1 MCLAKDGY
9 EILIKWN
16 HNTISSPKAGLGEN
30 LDFTENYKY
39 GVQNSASNA
48 EFVLKLT
55 VFYFIGISNG
65 DFLIKSKIGQEE
77 RKCMKHFKWFGI
89 DSRKKILTGIS
100 IIAILFLFS
109 CNDNKQGTGIESWFG
124 ILNPVKADTRAISER
139 VYTSDGSITLAKFNS
154 DLVPY
159 ARKQAPEVLKTYL
172 QLPLNSE
179 PVFLRSNRI
188 GAYDHDRFQQKYK
201 GIKVENGI
209 YTVISKENTIESMM
223 GEFYQVP
230 ESLNSSSKLSEVE
243 ALTKALKHFGA
254 RKYIW
259 ESPERE
265 QALKTKR
272 NDSKATYF
280 PKGELL
286 VYQHSVAKSNSQ
298 KEFRLAYKFGI
309 SAIEPPASKYIYVD
323 SNSGEIL
330 SSKDARRYEAGGN
343 PVPTTPQPPPETNYG
358 ICFPDK
364 TPCIKQG
371 SASTRFSGVKPIT
384 TWTAG
389 KANHYELKDYSR
401 GNGIVT
407 YSWEFVP
414 ESEDTFQLLNVPIID
429 TSNGWSKFEYH
440 DDYNHDALL
449 DAHWGIE
456 MTYDYF
462 DSIHNH
468 LSYDGNNSKVVNN
481 VHYFDMFAANNA
493 FWDPV
498 TEEIYYI
505 YCPHN
510 SSICKSFDIAIIL
523 DPTYEDFTSLDVTS
537 HEFGHGVNGD
547 IAGFNYDPEPGALNE
562 GFSDIWNIGVNNY
575 VNKTLGMQK
584 NVWLVA
590 DETVPGGGMR
600 SAENPKSNTVLHP
613 GPNTYYGNLWD
624 FENNEPHTNSLV
636 LSHWFYILSKGKQGI
651 NDHWCEYN
659 VSGINIEKAEKIAY
673 SALHYLSPTSGYKT
687 ARSAAILASK
697 FLFGKFSSEVKNTID
712 AWDAVGVPAQTNSRG
727 GEGGL
732 KPQHFITSVKLS
744 NVEKNSGNDCGY
756 KDNTY
761 LHPTVLKGFTYNI
774 VLSSEGSISIPS
786 RTHRWRV
793 WIDFNRDGS
802 FDSSEIVVQD
812 SVYSSY
818 GGTLQ
823 KSIVIPASALTG
835 DTKMRVSMKAALGS
849 ETYPRADESFG
860 EGEVEDYTIT
870 ISQFS
875 L

>member
-1 MCLAKDGY
+1 MRRK
-9 EILIKWN
+9 ILI
-16 HNTISSPKAGLGEN
+16 
-30 LDFTENYKY
+30 
-39 GVQNSASNA
+39 
-48 EFVLKLT
+48 
-55 VFYFIGISNG
+55 GIFFFS
-65 DFLIKSKIGQEE
+65 
-77 RKCMKHFKWFGI
+77 
-89 DSRKKILTGIS
+89 
-100 IIAILFLFS
+100 ILFLFS
-109 CNDNKQGTGIESWFG
+109 CKDGQGSRIESWLG
-124 ILNPVKADTRAISER
+124 ILNPVKPDNKAISER

-172 QLPLNSE
+172 QLPFNSE
-179 PVFLRSNRI
+179 PVFLRSNHV
-188 GAYDHDRFQQKYK
+188 GDYDHDRFQQKYK

-209 YTVISKENTIESMM
+209 YTVISKGNTIESMV
-223 GEFYQVP
+223 GQFYQVP
-230 ESLNSSSKLSEVE
+230 EDLSSSPRLSQEE
-243 ALTKALKHFGA
+243 ALSNALKHFGA
-254 RKYIW
+254 KKYIW

-265 QALKTKR
+265 QALKAKR
-272 NDSKATYF
+272 NDPKATYF

-286 VYQHSVAKSNSQ
+286 VYQHSGGKPNSK

-309 SAIEPPASKYIYVD
+309 SAIEPSASKYIYVD

-330 SSKDARRYEAGGN
+330 SSRDARRYEANGGD
-343 PVPTTPQPPPETNYG
+343 PTPTTPQPLPDTNYG
-358 ICFPDK
+358 LCFPDK

-371 SASTRFSGVKPIT
+371 FASTRFSGVKPIT

-389 KANHYELKDYSR
+389 EENHYELKDYSR
-401 GNGIVT
+401 GHGIVT
-407 YSWEFVP
+407 YSWEFVQDP
-414 ESEDTFQLLNVPIID
+414 FLGIQFLNIPMID
-429 TSNGWSKFEYH
+429 TNNSWITSEYH

-462 DSIHNH
+462 KSIHNH
-468 LSYDGNNSKVVNN
+468 LSYDGDNSKVVNN

-510 SSICKSFDIAIIL
+510 SSICKSFDVAIIL
-523 DPTYEDFTSLDVTS
+523 DPRFEDLTSLDVTS

-547 IAGFNYDPEPGALNE
+547 IAGFNFDPEPGALNE
-562 GFSDIWNIGVNNY
+562 GFSDIWNIGVNHF

-584 NVWLVA
+584 NIWLIA

-600 SAENPKSNTVLHP
+600 SAENPKLTTVLNP
-613 GPNTYYGNLWD
+613 GPNTYYGGLWD

-636 LSHWFYILSKGKQGI
+636 LSHWFYILSTGKQGI
-651 NDHWCEYN
+651 NDHWCEYKA
-659 VSGINIEKAEKIAY
+659 SGISIEKAEKIAY
-673 SALHYLSPTSGYKT
+673 AALHYLSPTSGYKS
-687 ARSAAILASK
+687 ARSAAVLAAK
-697 FLFGKFSSEVKNTID
+697 FLYGKFSSEVKNTID

-727 GEGGL
+727 GEGMI
-732 KPQHFITSVKLS
+732 KPRHFITSVKLS
-744 NVEKNSGNDCGY
+744 SLEKNSGNDCGY

-761 LHPTVLKGFTYNI
+761 LHPNVWKGFTYNI
-774 VLSSEGSISIPS
+774 VLSSEGSLSIPS

-823 KSIVIPASALTG
+823 KSILIPTSALTG
-835 DTKMRVSMKAALGS
+835 DLKMRVSMKAALGS
-849 ETYPRADESFG
+849 ETYPRADESFT

-870 ISQFS
+870 VSQFS